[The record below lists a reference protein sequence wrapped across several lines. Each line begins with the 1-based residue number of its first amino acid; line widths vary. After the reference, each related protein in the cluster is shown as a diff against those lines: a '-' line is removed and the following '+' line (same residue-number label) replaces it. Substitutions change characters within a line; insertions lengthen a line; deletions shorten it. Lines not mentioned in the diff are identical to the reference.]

1 MSSYLNIYMRK
12 ANTQDVALVSFKSSS
27 KMYELF
33 KDVFGTHL
41 NYGPQDQPYCDGL
54 TDGDLAFWK
63 NFIQEQIRMSKKSIQ
78 RHRELQQYIK
88 QTQASLEEILSEYY
102 ESERM
107 IEFLEEEEIHVMEE
121 AYYTVNFLLHFAN
134 EQALY
139 EGGKWP
145 NTHFIFAGIDGWNPY
160 PNEVTE

>member
-12 ANTQDVALVSFKSSS
+12 AKTQDVALVSFQSSS

-33 KDVFGTHL
+33 QDAFGTHL

-54 TDGDLAFWK
+54 TEGDLRFWI
-63 NFIQEQIRMSKKSIQ
+63 NYIQEQIRLNKKTIQ
-78 RHRELQQYIK
+78 KHRKLQQYIK

-102 ESERM
+102 ESDKM
-107 IEFLEEEEIHVMEE
+107 IEFLEEEINMMEE

-134 EQALY
+134 EQELY
-139 EGGKWP
+139 EDGKWP
-145 NTHFIFAGIDGWNPY
+145 NTQFIFAGIDGWNPY
-160 PNEVTE
+160 PNEVAE

>member
-12 ANTQDVALVSFKSSS
+12 AKTQDVALVSFPSSS

-33 KDVFGTHL
+33 QDAFGTHL
-41 NYGPQDQPYCDGL
+41 NYGPQDQPYCDSL
-54 TDGDLAFWK
+54 TDGDLQFWM
-63 NFIQEQIRMSKKSIQ
+63 NYIQEQIKMNKKSIQ
-78 RHRELQQYIK
+78 RHRELQQYVK
-88 QTQASLEEILSEYY
+88 QTQVSLEEILSEYY
-102 ESERM
+102 ESEKM
-107 IEFLEEEEIHVMEE
+107 IEFLEEEINAMEE

-145 NTHFIFAGIDGWNPY
+145 NTQFIFAGIDGWNPY
-160 PNEVTE
+160 PNEVA

>member
-33 KDVFGTHL
+33 KDAFGTHL

-88 QTQASLEEILSEYY
+88 QLRDSNCYY
-102 ESERM
+102 ISATYIGE
-107 IEFLEEEEIHVMEE
+107 
-121 AYYTVNFLLHFAN
+121 
-134 EQALY
+134 
-139 EGGKWP
+139 
-145 NTHFIFAGIDGWNPY
+145 
-160 PNEVTE
+160 